1 MFGKGTRRGGHV
13 KIHGQ
18 MKGPRR
24 IPKGFSVGV
33 FFLWVFSGS
42 EKKFGHGKA
51 KIFLIQ

>member
-1 MFGKGTRRGGHV
+1 MFGKGTRRSGHV

-33 FFLWVFSGS
+33 FFYGYFQEVKSSLAMVRPGF
-42 EKKFGHGKA
+42 F
-51 KIFLIQ
+51 